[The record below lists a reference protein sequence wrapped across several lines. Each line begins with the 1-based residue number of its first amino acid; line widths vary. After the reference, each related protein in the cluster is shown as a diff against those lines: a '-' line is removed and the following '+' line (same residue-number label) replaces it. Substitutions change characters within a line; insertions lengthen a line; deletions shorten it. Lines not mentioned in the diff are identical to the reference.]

1 MAERLPPEV
10 ESKLSRLQALQ
21 AQYARIAQERTAVE
35 SEIAEVD
42 RILNI
47 LGEVEDKYVYRAVAG
62 ILVKVEK
69 EKIVNELNDKKELL
83 QLRLQKLKKQEE
95 ALKKQIEELAKQ
107 IQKLR
112 GIVGKPGGA
121 G

>member
-1 MAERLPPEV
+1 LAERLPPEV
-10 ESKLSRLQALQ
+10 ESKLTRLQALQ
-21 AQYARIAQERTAVE
+21 AQYTRVTQERRAVE
-35 SEIAEVD
+35 SEIGEID
-42 RILNI
+42 RILGI
-47 LGEVEDKYVYRAVAG
+47 LGEVEDEYVYRAVGG

-69 EKIVNELNDKKELL
+69 EKVVNELKDRKELL

-95 ALKKQIEELAKQ
+95 ALRKQMEELGKQ

-112 GIVGKPGGA
+112 GVLKPGGA